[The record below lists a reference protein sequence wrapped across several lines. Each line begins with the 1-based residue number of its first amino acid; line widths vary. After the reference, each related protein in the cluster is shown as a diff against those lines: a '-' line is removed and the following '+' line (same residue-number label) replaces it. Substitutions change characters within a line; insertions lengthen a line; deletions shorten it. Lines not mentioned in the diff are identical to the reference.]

1 MSVTFNN
8 LSDWLGNLPPMLPS
22 FEGTKVWET
31 VVFDQYADQI
41 DWYNDGD
48 SKSIIVCNSN
58 RKFAILESVTGL
70 VNFKIEPNFHQIW
83 NDDTKEFND
92 PLKANESLIRSNPI
106 VLKSYWHCI
115 QNGYIHS
122 IFDPSAKYTDYRG
135 NFRLR
140 KTVYFASIA
149 SKHNILLAFLNKG
162 ENKSLIEI
170 YSMDDHSLI
179 QIIETNA
186 NGNHACDF
194 INNNAQIIVG
204 SDEGLIRI
212 FDTLSGELIHQL
224 EGHEDSV
231 LCMDVL
237 FDESQLITAS
247 ADGIWKTWNLIPGE
261 DFGKCIHTSDL
272 LNAKYDRKIPIYRV
286 QYSPD
291 GVFIFITTDIGRLMI
306 FHRENILLQT
316 NIYDRYQSR
325 RPNSDGPALIS
336 LLIDSDEKCFYVGYA
351 NGRIQKW
358 K

>member
-1 MSVTFNN
+1 MSVSFDN
-8 LSDWLGNLPPMLPS
+8 LSDWLGDITPLLPS
-22 FEGTKVWET
+22 FDGTKVWET
-31 VVFDQYADQI
+31 VVFEQYADDI
-41 DWYNDGD
+41 DWYTDGV

-58 RKFAILESVTGL
+58 RKFAILDTITGL
-70 VNFKIEPNFHQIW
+70 VKFKIEPNFHQIW
-83 NDDTKEFND
+83 NDDTKEFSD
-92 PLKANESLIRSNPI
+92 PLKDNESLIKANSI

-115 QNGYIHS
+115 RNGLIHS

-149 SKHNILLAFLNKG
+149 SKDNVLLAFLNKG

-186 NGNHACDF
+186 NGNHACAF
-194 INNNAQIIVG
+194 INNNSKIIVG
-204 SDEGLIRI
+204 SDEGHIRI
-212 FDTLSGELIHQL
+212 FDTISGELLHQL

-247 ADGIWKTWNLIPGE
+247 ADGIWKTWDLTTGE
-261 DFGKCIHTSDL
+261 HFGICTHTSDL
-272 LNAKYDRKIPIYRV
+272 LYRKYDRKIPIYRV
-286 QYSPD
+286 RYSPD
-291 GVFIFITTDIGRLMI
+291 GVFIFISTDIGRLMI
-306 FHRENILLQT
+306 FHREALQMQT

-325 RPNSDGPALIS
+325 TPSSNQPALIS
-336 LLIDSDEKCFYVGYA
+336 LLIDSEEKCFYVGFA